1 MGGGHEEEVVA
12 HGVSTVF
19 TSSFN
24 TDCVGQP
31 SLWKIK
37 AS

>member
-1 MGGGHEEEVVA
+1 MGGGHEGEVVT
-12 HGVSTVF
+12 HGGSTVF
-19 TSSFN
+19 TLSFN

-31 SLWKIK
+31 FLWKIK